1 MIAGQSRERRE
12 AIRVG
17 TLCAGIVLLLGVMV
31 TALAIGAVP
40 IPLREVLRLFLF
52 SGDAD
57 TVRIIYTLRLP
68 RVICASLAGADLALS
83 GCILQG
89 ILRNPLADPGIIGIS
104 AGAGLAAMLLMLTA
118 PTWTA
123 FVPMAAFVGGIAA
136 AVIVFALSWHRGIQP
151 LRLVLAGVAVAA
163 FFGGGMTALSVFFS
177 DKIQGTVA
185 WMAGG
190 FAGSSWE
197 YVRMILP
204 YSLIGIG
211 GTFCCF
217 RQLNALQLGDEV
229 AKTLGVH
236 AARTRTILIIFAA
249 LLAAAAVSVAGLL
262 GFVGLI
268 IPHVMR
274 LIVGS
279 DFETLLPASAIFG
292 AVLVVA
298 ADIAARTVL
307 SPMEIPVGIFMSLV
321 GAPFFLYLLQRRMR
335 HYE

>member
-1 MIAGQSRERRE
+1 MIAGQRRERRE

-40 IPLREVLRLFLF
+40 IPLREVWRLFLF

-197 YVRMILP
+197 L
-204 YSLIGIG
+204 SLIHI
-211 GTFCCF
+211 
-217 RQLNALQLGDEV
+217 
-229 AKTLGVH
+229 
-236 AARTRTILIIFAA
+236 
-249 LLAAAAVSVAGLL
+249 
-262 GFVGLI
+262 
-268 IPHVMR
+268 
-274 LIVGS
+274 
-279 DFETLLPASAIFG
+279 
-292 AVLVVA
+292 
-298 ADIAARTVL
+298 
-307 SPMEIPVGIFMSLV
+307 
-321 GAPFFLYLLQRRMR
+321 
-335 HYE
+335 

>member
-1 MIAGQSRERRE
+1 MIAGQRRERRE

-151 LRLVLAGVAVAA
+151 LRLVLAG
-163 FFGGGMTALSVFFS
+163 
-177 DKIQGTVA
+177 
-185 WMAGG
+185 G

-211 GTFCCF
+211 GTCCCF

-307 SPMEIPVGIFMSLV
+307 SPMEIPVGIFMSFV

>member
-1 MIAGQSRERRE
+1 MGSEMC
-12 AIRVG
+12 IRD
-17 TLCAGIVLLLGVMV
+17 
-31 TALAIGAVP
+31 
-40 IPLREVLRLFLF
+40 R
-52 SGDAD
+52 
-57 TVRIIYTLRLP
+57 
-68 RVICASLAGADLALS
+68 
-83 GCILQG
+83 
-89 ILRNPLADPGIIGIS
+89 
-104 AGAGLAAMLLMLTA
+104 
-118 PTWTA
+118 
-123 FVPMAAFVGGIAA
+123 
-136 AVIVFALSWHRGIQP
+136 
-151 LRLVLAGVAVAA
+151 
-163 FFGGGMTALSVFFS
+163 
-177 DKIQGTVA
+177 
-185 WMAGG
+185 
-190 FAGSSWE
+190 
-197 YVRMILP
+197 
-204 YSLIGIG
+204 
-211 GTFCCF
+211 
-217 RQLNALQLGDEV
+217 QLGDEV

-307 SPMEIPVGIFMSLV
+307 SPMEIPVGIFMSFV